1 MTNRH
6 TYAGHTA
13 APGIALG
20 FLHRTDRSPSTTALP
35 HRTGGDAAQQI
46 TDAFDAVAHRHN
58 RQVSVCGDAAADPL
72 VTPLLIGL
80 GCDILSVAP
89 AAVDEVRARIR
100 RLRHDTCASLAA
112 IALTR
117 ETPEEVWRLVEQ
129 CCQPSL
135 P

>member
-1 MTNRH
+1 
-6 TYAGHTA
+6 
-13 APGIALG
+13 
-20 FLHRTDRSPSTTALP
+20 FPSCLVASELFK
-35 HRTGGDAAQQI
+35 RASIWGDAP
-46 TDAFDAVAHRHN
+46 HRHN
-58 RQVSVCGDAAADPL
+58 RHVSVCGDAAADPL

-89 AAVDEVRARIR
+89 AALDEVRARIR

-129 CCQPSL
+129 CCLPSL

>member
-1 MTNRH
+1 AVLH
-6 TYAGHTA
+6 AIAQVVTA
-13 APGIALG
+13 
-20 FLHRTDRSPSTTALP
+20 
-35 HRTGGDAAQQI
+35 
-46 TDAFDAVAHRHN
+46 AHRHN

-72 VTPLLIGL
+72 VIPLLIGL

-89 AAVDEVRARIR
+89 AALDEVRARIR
-100 RLRHDTCASLAA
+100 RLRRDTCASLAA

-129 CCQPSL
+129 CCLPSL

>member
-1 MTNRH
+1 MASELFKR
-6 TYAGHTA
+6 AS
-13 APGIALG
+13 IW
-20 FLHRTDRSPSTTALP
+20 
-35 HRTGGDAAQQI
+35 GDAP
-46 TDAFDAVAHRHN
+46 HRHN
-58 RQVSVCGDAAADPL
+58 RHVSVCGDAAADPL

-89 AAVDEVRARIR
+89 AALDEVRARIR

-129 CCQPSL
+129 CCLPSL